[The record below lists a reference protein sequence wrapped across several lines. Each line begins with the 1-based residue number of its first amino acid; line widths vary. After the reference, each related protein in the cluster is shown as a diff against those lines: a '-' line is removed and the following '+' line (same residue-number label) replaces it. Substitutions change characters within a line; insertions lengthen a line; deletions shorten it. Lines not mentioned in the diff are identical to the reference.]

1 MSGPI
6 AVGLGL
12 ALASALALDA
22 GFLLQQSAAALAPR
36 LSARRPLASARA
48 LVASRRWTG
57 GFVLGIGG
65 WGLYFCALALAPLSL
80 VQTVAAAGIGLL
92 VVLLAIARRALPARR
107 ELIGALLATLGLMA
121 LAGSIGGARVSP
133 ESAPAAAALAGLAL
147 AGLVVVAAALRR
159 RSAALGG
166 LAAGACYGIGDVI
179 SKVLL
184 IELPHHPS
192 LGALA
197 ASPLLYATAAAH
209 GLGFLL
215 LQRAFQ
221 SGGPLASLGAM
232 TAAMNLLPMSAGV
245 LLLGER
251 LPAGSL
257 AIGLRLCA
265 FGAAVAGAWALSVRS
280 TPEAPHAPPVESGVW
295 LNPSLPTAAR

>member
-1 MSGPI
+1 M
-6 AVGLGL
+6 
-12 ALASALALDA
+12 
-22 GFLLQQSAAALAPR
+22 
-36 LSARRPLASARA
+36 
-48 LVASRRWTG
+48 
-57 GFVLGIGG
+57 
-65 WGLYFCALALAPLSL
+65 
-80 VQTVAAAGIGLL
+80 QTVAAAGIGLL

-107 ELIGALLATLGLMA
+107 ELIGAAA
-121 LAGSIGGARVSP
+121 RDARPDGARRQHRRH
-133 ESAPAAAALAGLAL
+133 ARLARERAGRGRARGLAL
-147 AGLVVVAAALRR
+147 AGLVVVAAALRGC
-159 RSAALGG
+159 SAALGG
-166 LAAGACYGIGDVI
+166 LAAGVCYGIGDVI
-179 SKVLL
+179 SKALL

-232 TAAMNLLPMSAGV
+232 TAATNLLPMSAGV

-265 FGAAVAGAWALSVRS
+265 SGAAVAGAWACSVRS

-295 LNPSLPTAAR
+295 LNPSLRPRRVDLRDDRIAGAGAVSAHRSRRRSR